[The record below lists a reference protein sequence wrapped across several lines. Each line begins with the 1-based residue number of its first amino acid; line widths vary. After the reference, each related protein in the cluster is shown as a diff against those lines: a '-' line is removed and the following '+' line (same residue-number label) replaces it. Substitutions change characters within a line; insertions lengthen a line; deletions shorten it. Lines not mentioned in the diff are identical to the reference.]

1 MAARAADLLTLRPM
15 TGTDIAAATALS
27 REQAWPHREEDWML
41 FLEAGEGVVAE
52 RAGRVLG
59 TVMAWRYGEECAAV
73 GMVIVGSD
81 VQGQGVGRKLMEA
94 MLDRLAGRSVV
105 LNATAAGLPLYE
117 KLGFVE
123 TGVVHQ
129 HQAIAPGVAVAEGIL
144 ADRVR
149 TMDRSDD
156 GLGDLYSRASGMD
169 RTALFERLAANAHT
183 VVLTRDHQT
192 VGFAQIRR
200 FGRGWLVGPVVAPD
214 QAGAKALILHG
225 LRAHAG
231 TFCRLDVTGDSGL
244 SEWLGEIGLPR
255 VDSVKTMVR
264 GRRPDPDPGISVR
277 AIAAQA
283 LG

>member
-1 MAARAADLLTLRPM
+1 MAARAADLPTLRPM

-27 REQAWPHREEDWML
+27 REQAWPHREEDWAL
-41 FLEAGEGVVAE
+41 FLEAGEGIVAE

-59 TVMAWRYGEECAAV
+59 TVMAWRYGKESAAV

-94 MLDRLAGRSVV
+94 MLHPLAGRTVV
-105 LNATAAGLPLYE
+105 LNATTAGLPLYE

-129 HQAIAPGVAVAEGIL
+129 HQAIAPAVAEGTP
-144 ADRVR
+144 AGRVR
-149 TMDRSDD
+149 TMGRSDG

-214 QAGAKALILHG
+214 QGGAQALILHG
-225 LRAHAG
+225 LRTHAG

-244 SEWLGEIGLPR
+244 SEWLEEIGLPR
-255 VDSVKTMVR
+255 VDSVKTMGR

-277 AIAAQA
+277 AIVAQA

>member
-1 MAARAADLLTLRPM
+1 MAAPAGSLTLRPM
-15 TGTDIAAATALS
+15 TGPDIATATVLS
-27 REQAWPHREEDWML
+27 REQAWPHREEDWAL
-41 FLEAGEGVVAE
+41 FLDAGEGIVAE

-59 TVMAWRYGEECAAV
+59 TVMAWRYGEDFATV
-73 GMVIVGSD
+73 GMVIVASD
-81 VQGQGVGRKLMEA
+81 VQGQGVGRKLMDA
-94 MLDRLAGRSVV
+94 MLDRLAGRTVV

-117 KLGFVE
+117 NLGFVE
-123 TGVVHQ
+123 TGVIHQ
-129 HQAIAPGVAVAEGIL
+129 HQAIAPGVAVAEGIPGG
-144 ADRVR
+144 RVR
-149 TMDRSDD
+149 TMGRSDA

-192 VGFAQIRR
+192 VGFAQVRR
-200 FGRGWLVGPVVAPD
+200 FGRGWLVGPVVTPD
-214 QAGAKALILHG
+214 PGGAKALIVHG
-225 LRAHAG
+225 LRTHAG

-244 SEWLGEIGLPR
+244 SEWLEGIGLPR

-264 GRRPDPDPGISVR
+264 GRSPHPDPGISVR

>member
-1 MAARAADLLTLRPM
+1 MATRACSLTLRPM
-15 TGTDIAAATALS
+15 TGPDIGTATALS
-27 REQAWPHREEDWML
+27 REQGWPHREEDWAL
-41 FLEAGEGVVAE
+41 FFEAGEGIVAE

-59 TVMAWRYGEECAAV
+59 TVMAWRYGDDFATV
-73 GMVIVGSD
+73 GMVIVAND
-81 VQGQGVGRKLMEA
+81 VHGQGLGRKLMEA
-94 MLDRLAGRSVV
+94 VLDRLAGRTVV

-123 TGVVHQ
+123 TGVIHQ
-129 HQAIAPGVAVAEGIL
+129 HQAIAPGVAMAKGIPGG
-144 ADRVR
+144 RVR
-149 TMDRSDD
+149 TMDQSDN

-192 VGFAQIRR
+192 VGFAQVRR

-214 QAGAKALILHG
+214 PGGAKALILHG
-225 LRAHAG
+225 LRTHAG

-244 SEWLGEIGLPR
+244 SEWLEEIGLPR
-255 VDSVKTMVR
+255 VDFVKTMVR
-264 GRRPDPDPGISVR
+264 GRSPNPDPGISVR

>member
-1 MAARAADLLTLRPM
+1 MAVPAGSLTLRPM
-15 TGTDIAAATALS
+15 TGPDIATATVLS
-27 REQAWPHREEDWML
+27 REQAWPHRKEDWAL
-41 FLEAGEGVVAE
+41 FLEAGEGIVAE

-59 TVMAWRYGEECAAV
+59 TVMAWRYGEDFATV
-73 GMVIVGSD
+73 GMVIVASE

-94 MLDRLAGRSVV
+94 MLDRLAGRTVV

-123 TGVVHQ
+123 TGVIHQ
-129 HQAIAPGVAVAEGIL
+129 HQAIAPGVAVAEGISGG
-144 ADRVR
+144 RVR
-149 TMDRSDD
+149 TMNRSDD
-156 GLGDLYSRASGMD
+156 GLGDLYSRASGLD
-169 RTALFERLAANAHT
+169 RTALFETLAANAHT
-183 VVLTRDHQT
+183 VVLTRDRQT
-192 VGFAQIRR
+192 VGFAQDRR

-214 QAGAKALILHG
+214 PGGAKALILHG
-225 LRAHAG
+225 LRTHAG

-244 SEWLGEIGLPR
+244 AEWLEEIGLPR

-264 GRRPDPDPGISVR
+264 GRSPEPDPGISVH

>member
-1 MAARAADLLTLRPM
+1 MAVPAGSLTLRPM
-15 TGTDIAAATALS
+15 TGPDIATATVLS
-27 REQAWPHREEDWML
+27 REQAWPHREEDWAL
-41 FLEAGEGVVAE
+41 FLEAGEGIVAE

-59 TVMAWRYGEECAAV
+59 TVMAWRYGEDFATV
-73 GMVIVGSD
+73 GMVIVASE

-94 MLDRLAGRSVV
+94 MLDRLAGRTVV

-123 TGVVHQ
+123 TGVIHQ
-129 HQAIAPGVAVAEGIL
+129 HQAIAPGVAVAEGISGG
-144 ADRVR
+144 RVR
-149 TMDRSDD
+149 TMNRSDD
-156 GLGDLYSRASGMD
+156 GLGDLYSRASGLD
-169 RTALFERLAANAHT
+169 RTALFETLAANAHT
-183 VVLTRDHQT
+183 VVLTRDRQT
-192 VGFAQIRR
+192 VGFAQDRR

-214 QAGAKALILHG
+214 PGGAKALILHG
-225 LRAHAG
+225 LRTHAG

-244 SEWLGEIGLPR
+244 AEWLEEIGLPR

-264 GRRPDPDPGISVR
+264 GRSPEPDPGISVH

>member
-1 MAARAADLLTLRPM
+1 MAAPVGSLTLRPM
-15 TGTDIAAATALS
+15 AGPDIATATVLS
-27 REQAWPHREEDWML
+27 REQAWPHREEDWAL
-41 FLEAGEGVVAE
+41 FLEAGEGIVAE

-59 TVMAWRYGEECAAV
+59 TVMAWRYGEDFAAV
-73 GMVIVGSD
+73 GMVIVASD

-94 MLDRLAGRSVV
+94 ILDRLAGRTVV

-123 TGVVHQ
+123 TGVIHQ
-129 HQAIAPGVAVAEGIL
+129 HQAFAPAVAVAEGI
-144 ADRVR
+144 AGGRVK
-149 TMDRSDD
+149 TLGRSDE

-169 RTALFERLAANAHT
+169 RTALFKRLAANAHT

-192 VGFAQIRR
+192 VGFAHDRR

-214 QAGAKALILHG
+214 PGGAKALILHA
-225 LRAHAG
+225 LHAHAG
-231 TFCRLDVTGDSGL
+231 SFCRLDVTGDSGL
-244 SEWLGEIGLPR
+244 SEWLKEIGLPR
-255 VDSVKTMVR
+255 VDSVRTMVR
-264 GRRPDPDPGISVR
+264 GRSPSRDPRISVL

>member
-1 MAARAADLLTLRPM
+1 
-15 TGTDIAAATALS
+15 
-27 REQAWPHREEDWML
+27 
-41 FLEAGEGVVAE
+41 
-52 RAGRVLG
+52 
-59 TVMAWRYGEECAAV
+59 
-73 GMVIVGSD
+73 
-81 VQGQGVGRKLMEA
+81 
-94 MLDRLAGRSVV
+94 V
-105 LNATAAGLPLYE
+105 LNATTAGLPLYE

-123 TGVVHQ
+123 TGIVHQ
-129 HQAIAPGVAVAEGIL
+129 HQGIAPGIAVAEGIP
-144 ADRVR
+144 DGQVR
-149 TMDRSDD
+149 TMSRSDD
-156 GLGDLYSRASGMD
+156 GLGEVYSRASGMD

-192 VGFAQIRR
+192 VGFAQDRR

-214 QAGAKALILHG
+214 PAGAKALILHG

-244 SEWLGEIGLPR
+244 SEWLEGIGLPR

-264 GRRPDPDPGISVR
+264 GRRPDPHPAIAVH

>member
-1 MAARAADLLTLRPM
+1 L
-15 TGTDIAAATALS
+15 
-27 REQAWPHREEDWML
+27 
-41 FLEAGEGVVAE
+41 
-52 RAGRVLG
+52 
-59 TVMAWRYGEECAAV
+59 
-73 GMVIVGSD
+73 
-81 VQGQGVGRKLMEA
+81 
-94 MLDRLAGRSVV
+94 LDRLAGRTVV

-123 TGVVHQ
+123 TGVIHQ
-129 HQAIAPGVAVAEGIL
+129 HQAIAPGVAVAEGIPGCL
-144 ADRVR
+144 VR
-149 TMDRSDD
+149 TMGQSDN

-192 VGFAQIRR
+192 VGFAQVRR

-214 QAGAKALILHG
+214 PGGAKALILNG
-225 LRAHAG
+225 LRTHAG

-244 SEWLGEIGLPR
+244 SEWLEEIGLPR

-264 GRRPDPDPGISVR
+264 GRSPNPDPGISVR
-277 AIAAQA
+277 AIAGQA

>member
-1 MAARAADLLTLRPM
+1 MTDRASSLTLRPM
-15 TGTDIAAATALS
+15 TGPDIAAATLLS
-27 REQAWPHREEDWML
+27 REQAWPHREEDWAL
-41 FLEAGEGVVAE
+41 FLEAGEGIVAE

-59 TVMAWRYGEECAAV
+59 TVMAWRYGDDVATV
-73 GMVIVGSD
+73 GMVIVASD
-81 VQGQGVGRKLMEA
+81 AQGQGVGRKLMEA
-94 MLDRLAGRSVV
+94 MLGRLAGRTVV

-123 TGVVHQ
+123 TGVIHQ
-129 HQAIAPGVAVAEGIL
+129 HQAIAPGVAEAEEIPGE
-144 ADRVR
+144 RVR
-149 TMDRSDD
+149 PAGRSDE

-183 VVLTRDHQT
+183 LVLTRDHHMA
-192 VGFAQIRR
+192 GFAQVRR

-214 QAGAKALILHG
+214 PGGAKALILQA
-225 LRAHAG
+225 LRTRAG

-244 SEWLGEIGLPR
+244 SGWLEDLGLPR
-255 VDSVKTMVR
+255 VDSVRTMVR
-264 GRRPDPDPGISVR
+264 GRRPDRDPGISVH

>member
-1 MAARAADLLTLRPM
+1 MAAPAGSLTLRSM
-15 TGTDIAAATALS
+15 TGPDIATASVLS
-27 REQAWPHREEDWML
+27 REQAWPHREEDWTL
-41 FLEAGEGVVAE
+41 FLDAGEGLVAE

-59 TVMAWRYGEECAAV
+59 TVMAWRYGEDFATV
-73 GMVIVGSD
+73 GMVIVASD

-94 MLDRLAGRSVV
+94 MLDCLAGRTVV
-105 LNATAAGLPLYE
+105 LNATAAGLPLHE

-123 TGVVHQ
+123 TGVIHQ
-129 HQAIAPGVAVAEGIL
+129 HQAITPGVAVAEGIP
-144 ADRVR
+144 DGRVR
-149 TMDRSDD
+149 TMGRSDD

-169 RTALFERLAANAHT
+169 RTTLFERLAANAHT

-192 VGFAQIRR
+192 VGFAQVRR

-214 QAGAKALILHG
+214 PGGAKALIVHG
-225 LRAHAG
+225 LRTHAG
-231 TFCRLDVTGDSGL
+231 TFCRLDVPDDSGL
-244 SEWLGEIGLPR
+244 SEWLEGIGLPR

-264 GRRPDPDPGISVR
+264 GRSPQPDPGISVR

>member
-1 MAARAADLLTLRPM
+1 MATRAGSLTLRPM
-15 TGTDIAAATALS
+15 TGPDIGTATALS
-27 REQAWPHREEDWML
+27 REQAWPHREDDWAL
-41 FLEAGEGVVAE
+41 FLEAGEGIVAE
-52 RAGRVLG
+52 QAGRVLG
-59 TVMAWRYGEECAAV
+59 TVMAWRYGEDFATV
-73 GMVIVGSD
+73 GMVIVASD
-81 VQGQGVGRKLMEA
+81 VQGQGLGRKLMEA
-94 MLDRLAGRSVV
+94 MLDRLAGRTVV

-123 TGVVHQ
+123 TGVIHQ
-129 HQAIAPGVAVAEGIL
+129 HQAIAPGVAVAEGIPGG
-144 ADRVR
+144 RVR
-149 TMDRSDD
+149 TMGQSDN

-192 VGFAQIRR
+192 VGFAQVRR

-214 QAGAKALILHG
+214 PGGAKALILNG
-225 LRAHAG
+225 LRTHAG

-244 SEWLGEIGLPR
+244 SEWLEEIGLPR

-264 GRRPDPDPGISVR
+264 GRSPNPDPGISVC

>member
-1 MAARAADLLTLRPM
+1 MATRAGSLTLRPM
-15 TGTDIAAATALS
+15 TGPDIGTATALS
-27 REQAWPHREEDWML
+27 SEQAWPHREEDWAL
-41 FLEAGEGVVAE
+41 FLEAGEGIVAE

-59 TVMAWRYGEECAAV
+59 TVMAWRYGEDFATV
-73 GMVIVGSD
+73 GMVIVASD
-81 VQGQGVGRKLMEA
+81 VQGQGLGRKLMEA
-94 MLDRLAGRSVV
+94 MLDRLAGRTVV

-123 TGVVHQ
+123 TGVIHQ
-129 HQAIAPGVAVAEGIL
+129 HQAIAPGVAMAERIPGC
-144 ADRVR
+144 RVR
-149 TMDRSDD
+149 TMDQSDN

-192 VGFAQIRR
+192 VGFAQGRR

-214 QAGAKALILHG
+214 PGGAKALILHG
-225 LRAHAG
+225 LRTHAG

-244 SEWLGEIGLPR
+244 SEWLEEIGLPR

-264 GRRPDPDPGISVR
+264 GRSPNPDPGISVR

>member
-1 MAARAADLLTLRPM
+1 MATRAGSLTLRPM
-15 TGTDIAAATALS
+15 TGPDIGTATALS
-27 REQAWPHREEDWML
+27 REQAWPHREDDWAL
-41 FLEAGEGVVAE
+41 FLEAGEGIVAE
-52 RAGRVLG
+52 QAGRVLG
-59 TVMAWRYGEECAAV
+59 TVMAWRYGEDFATV
-73 GMVIVGSD
+73 GMVIVASD
-81 VQGQGVGRKLMEA
+81 VQGQGLGRKLMEA
-94 MLDRLAGRSVV
+94 MLDRLAGRTVV

-123 TGVVHQ
+123 TGVIHQ
-129 HQAIAPGVAVAEGIL
+129 HQAIAHGVAVAEGIPGG
-144 ADRVR
+144 RVR
-149 TMDRSDD
+149 TMGQSDN

-192 VGFAQIRR
+192 VGFAQVRR

-214 QAGAKALILHG
+214 PGGAKALILNG
-225 LRAHAG
+225 LRTHAG

-244 SEWLGEIGLPR
+244 SEWLEEIGLPR

-264 GRRPDPDPGISVR
+264 GRSPNPDPGISVR

>member
-1 MAARAADLLTLRPM
+1 MATRAGSLTLRPM
-15 TGTDIAAATALS
+15 TGPDIGTATALS
-27 REQAWPHREEDWML
+27 REQAWPHREEDWAL
-41 FLEAGEGVVAE
+41 FLEAGEGIVAE
-52 RAGRVLG
+52 QAGRVLG
-59 TVMAWRYGEECAAV
+59 TVMAWRYGEDFATV
-73 GMVIVGSD
+73 GMVIVASD
-81 VQGQGVGRKLMEA
+81 VQGQGLGRKLMEA
-94 MLDRLAGRSVV
+94 MFDRLAGRTVV

-123 TGVVHQ
+123 TGVIHQ
-129 HQAIAPGVAVAEGIL
+129 HQAIAPGVAVAEGFPGG
-144 ADRVR
+144 RVR
-149 TMDRSDD
+149 TMGQSDN

-183 VVLTRDHQT
+183 VVLTRDHQA
-192 VGFAQIRR
+192 VGFAQVRR

-214 QAGAKALILHG
+214 PGGAKALILNG
-225 LRAHAG
+225 LRTHAG

-244 SEWLGEIGLPR
+244 SEWLEEIGLPR

-264 GRRPDPDPGISVR
+264 GRSPNPDPGISVC

>member
-1 MAARAADLLTLRPM
+1 MATRAGSLTLRPM
-15 TGTDIAAATALS
+15 TGPDIGTATALS
-27 REQAWPHREEDWML
+27 REQAWPHREEDWAL
-41 FLEAGEGVVAE
+41 FLEAGEGIVAE
-52 RAGRVLG
+52 QAGRVLG
-59 TVMAWRYGEECAAV
+59 TVMAWRYGEDFATV
-73 GMVIVGSD
+73 GMVIVASD
-81 VQGQGVGRKLMEA
+81 VQGQGLGRKLMEA
-94 MLDRLAGRSVV
+94 MLDRLAGRTVV

-123 TGVVHQ
+123 TGVIHQ

-144 ADRVR
+144 GGRVR
-149 TMDRSDD
+149 TMGQSDN

-192 VGFAQIRR
+192 VGFAQVRR

-214 QAGAKALILHG
+214 PGGAKALILNG
-225 LRAHAG
+225 LRTHAG

-244 SEWLGEIGLPR
+244 SEWLEEIGLPR

-264 GRRPDPDPGISVR
+264 GRSPNPDPGISVR

>member
-1 MAARAADLLTLRPM
+1 MATRAGSLTLRPM
-15 TGTDIAAATALS
+15 TGPDIGTATALS
-27 REQAWPHREEDWML
+27 REQAWPHREEDWAL
-41 FLEAGEGVVAE
+41 FLEAGEGIVAE
-52 RAGRVLG
+52 QAGRVLG
-59 TVMAWRYGEECAAV
+59 TVMAWRYGEDFATV
-73 GMVIVGSD
+73 GMVIVASD
-81 VQGQGVGRKLMEA
+81 VQGQGLGRKLMEA
-94 MLDRLAGRSVV
+94 MLDRLAARTVV
-105 LNATAAGLPLYE
+105 LHATAAGLPLYE

-123 TGVVHQ
+123 TGVIHQ

-144 ADRVR
+144 GGRVR
-149 TMDRSDD
+149 TMGQSDN

-192 VGFAQIRR
+192 VGFAQVRR

-214 QAGAKALILHG
+214 PGGAKALILNG
-225 LRAHAG
+225 LRTHAG

-244 SEWLGEIGLPR
+244 SEWLEEIGLPR

-264 GRRPDPDPGISVR
+264 GRSPNPDSGISVR